1 MAVGESVLPRSGGLT
16 WQHWE
21 RVAPA
26 LSSVL
31 LHGLLLIALV
41 LAPAIEARPPPP
53 EETAVDVMSPGRFD
67 EMLRGSKSADRSA
80 EKPVEKAPARPPA
93 DTVDLPASASPA
105 LNLAPGGEMRIWRKA
120 AQILSDAT
128 LADPRHRKLAARL
141 RMLETNTRLEQ
152 LCNLEAILQISQKET
167 QFRPETVIAYA
178 MRETRSD
185 GESIIADGAAFHSAG
200 QWYNLAFKC
209 RISARQQKV
218 SAFEFAIG
226 AAIPERDWASHDL
239 PRGAMQ
245 AADD

>member
-1 MAVGESVLPRSGGLT
+1 MTTSTPEERLAALGLT
-16 WQHWE
+16 
-21 RVAPA
+21 
-26 LSSVL
+26 
-31 LHGLLLIALV
+31 
-41 LAPAIEARPPPP
+41 
-53 EETAVDVMSPGRFD
+53 
-67 EMLRGSKSADRSA
+67 
-80 EKPVEKAPARPPA
+80 
-93 DTVDLPASASPA
+93 LPAVPTPMANYVPYRLAGNLLFLSGQGPKRPDGSFMVGRLGKDASVEQ
-105 LNLAPGGEMRIWRKA
+105 GYE
-120 AQILSDAT
+120 
-128 LADPRHRKLAARL
+128 AARL
-141 RMLETNTRLEQ
+141 TGLQ
-152 LCNLEAILQISQKET
+152 LFAVAKAALGDLSRVEAVVKLLGMVNAEPDFGDHPKVINGCSDLMVEVLGEAGRHARSAVGMGSLPNRIMVEIEAILQISQKET

-200 QWYNLAFKC
+200 QWYNLVFKC